1 MNENMEKRLAE
12 QMLHNRRHGYSVMYI
27 LGKSAIRYAILLA
40 MWLIFL
46 FLNRAGLLLG
56 GGLIFVTGMIMGAI
70 LRDVRWVRQSKQ
82 IWPMYARVIDW
93 TKVEEI
99 AAAKTA
105 SQVSAAP

>member
-46 FLNRAGLLLG
+46 FLNRAGYC
-56 GGLIFVTGMIMGAI
+56 
-70 LRDVRWVRQSKQ
+70 W
-82 IWPMYARVIDW
+82 
-93 TKVEEI
+93 
-99 AAAKTA
+99 AA
-105 SQVSAAP
+105 V